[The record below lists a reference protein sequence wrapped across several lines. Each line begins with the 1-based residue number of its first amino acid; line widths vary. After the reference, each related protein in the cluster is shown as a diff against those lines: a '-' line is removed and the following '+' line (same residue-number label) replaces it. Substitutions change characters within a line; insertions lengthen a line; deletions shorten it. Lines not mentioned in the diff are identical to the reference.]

1 MNRRT
6 PARLWSR
13 IVPPTRP
20 GRQRSRWGTRS
31 LLIYRLVLAASI
43 VGLLTYLSPSQR
55 PYNIGE
61 LRVDSVAQER
71 VIAPFLFYVR
81 KSDDEFAR
89 EQTEAEKAVPNI
101 LRHRPEVKV
110 IELTRLDS
118 AFKVMF
124 PNIRMQMADSLKHR
138 RLQRALPKVI
148 GSLSESAREELI
160 RAFAEAPPEYIA
172 SFQEAS
178 RLLLAD
184 LYAAGI
190 LPEKQAIRTALTS
203 KVRLDGIDLDLASI
217 NSAVALR
224 QRGDLLPLLSSYGPL
239 VELVSAE
246 AVYELLNQFIKP
258 NLEIDQVQT
267 NRLRQTERTSVARIK
282 DQYVK
287 DELIIDKN
295 TRVAPK
301 HIEALNA
308 LAAEIAVRES
318 ADLSKRLQKALAAGI
333 IVLFTV
339 LAFGFYLSILAK
351 DTFAHPAH
359 LLLLSLLFTFLAVS
373 TFYFKAN
380 DIHAYFI
387 PIPLVSMLATI
398 LFTPQTGLVFSLLSA
413 IFVGGMYGDFNMAL
427 VGGLTSAVAVY
438 SVRHVR
444 HRNQFY
450 RAMLSL
456 PLSYSLLI
464 AATETLRFVP
474 LEELPQ
480 MILPGLITGI
490 AAPILT
496 IGLLPIFESVFKIT
510 TDITL
515 LELSDQ
521 NRPLLRNLAMRAPG
535 TYTHSL
541 NMANLSEVAAEAINA
556 NPLLARVGC
565 YYHDIGKMLKPEYFS
580 ENQGMFGGRNPHDH
594 LTPTMSMLIIAAHV
608 KDGLELAE
616 EYGLPQALCDLIPQH
631 HGTTVIEY
639 FYNRAV
645 ELGVANVRRDDFC
658 YDGPKPQTKEA
669 GILML
674 ADSVESAA
682 RTLTERTPSRVRQ
695 LVRRIIQQ
703 KFTEGELDECH
714 LTLQDLNKIEGSF
727 IPVLMGTFH
736 ERVEY
741 PWQKAEKK
749 AQRKL
754 GNSSHGKNG

>member
-1 MNRRT
+1 MNLFT
-6 PARLWSR
+6 PSRLWTQL
-13 IVPPTRP
+13 VPSAGLNLFR
-20 GRQRSRWGTRS
+20 
-31 LLIYRLVLAASI
+31 LLLAAA
-43 VGLLTYLSPSQR
+43 VVALLTYLSPVQR

-61 LRVDSVAQER
+61 LRIGSVAAER

-89 EQTEAEKAVPNI
+89 EQEQAEKSVPHI

-118 AFKVMF
+118 AFKVIF
-124 PNIRMQMADSLKHR
+124 PNIRMEMADSLKHR
-138 RLQRALPKVI
+138 RLQRALPAVI
-148 GSLSESAREELI
+148 GSLSESARDEFI
-160 RAFAEAPPEYIA
+160 REFAAAAPEYLVA
-172 SFQEAS
+172 YQEAA

-190 LPEKQAIRTALTS
+190 LNS
-203 KVRLDGIDLDLASI
+203 KEEILASSTPTVRLDGIDLDLNGI
-217 NSAVALR
+217 NSANALR
-224 QRGDLLPLLSSYGPL
+224 QQGDLLPLLAFYSTL
-239 VELVSAE
+239 VEQVSAE
-246 AVYELLNQFIKP
+246 ASYELLNQFIKP
-258 NLEIDQVQT
+258 NLEIDRVQT
-267 NRLRQTERTSVARIK
+267 QRLRQAERSSVARIK

-295 TRVAPK
+295 TRVSAS
-301 HIEALNA
+301 HVETLNA
-308 LAAEIAVRES
+308 LAAEIAKRES
-318 ADLSKRLQKALAAGI
+318 ADLTKRLQQRLAAGI

-339 LAFGFYLSILAK
+339 LALGLYLGILEK
-351 DTFAHPAH
+351 KTFNQPGH
-359 LLLLSLLFTFLAVS
+359 LLLLALIFTGLGALAAYCK
-373 TFYFKAN
+373 TN
-380 DIHAYFI
+380 DFNPYFI
-387 PIPLVSMLATI
+387 PLPLGSMLVTI
-398 LFTPQTGLVFSLLSA
+398 LFAPQIGLVFSLVTA
-413 IFVGGMYGDFNMAL
+413 VFVGGLYGDFNIAL
-427 VGGLTSAVAVY
+427 VGGLTAAVAVY
-438 SVRHVR
+438 SVRQVR

-450 RAMLSL
+450 RAMVSL
-456 PLSYSLLI
+456 PLSYAVLV
-464 AATETLRFVP
+464 AAAETLRFVP
-474 LEELPQ
+474 AEDLPAL
-480 MILPGLITGI
+480 ILPGLLTGL

-496 IGLLPIFESVFKIT
+496 IGLLPIFESLFKIT

-541 NMANLSEVAAEAINA
+541 NVANLSEAAAESINA

-565 YYHDIGKMLKPEYFS
+565 YYHDIGKMLKPEYFT
-580 ENQGMFGGRNPHDH
+580 ENQGMFDGRNPHDH

-608 KDGLELAE
+608 KDGLEMAE

-645 ELGVANVRRDDFC
+645 ELGVENVRRDDFR
-658 YDGPKPQTKEA
+658 YDGPRPQTKEA

-682 RTLTERTPSRVRQ
+682 RTLSERTPSRVRQ

-703 KFTEGELDECH
+703 KFTEGELDECD
-714 LTLQDLNKIEGSF
+714 LTLQDLNKIENSF

-741 PWQKAEKK
+741 PWQKADKK
-749 AQRKL
+749 AQRKI
-754 GNSSHGKNG
+754 GHPSHGRNA